1 MILYR
6 SLINV
11 YPYIPSLKNFKHYL
25 QDQCSSPETFK
36 KYELLVRFM
45 NRYTRL
51 TAGGI
56 LLPSLIE
63 FYQWIITD
71 LSHVITKKKASEMS
85 LHDAVDLATKK
96 YSEELEQHYTKLFE
110 NVTGIIILRQ
120 INNVTFIRKL

>member
-1 MILYR
+1 MYR

-11 YPYIPSLKNFKHYL
+11 YPYIPSLKDFKHYL
-25 QDQCSSPETFK
+25 QDQCSSQKTYA
-36 KYELLVRFM
+36 KYEVLVHFM
-45 NRYTRL
+45 NRYARL

-71 LSHVITKKKASEMS
+71 LSHVITKKQASEMS
-85 LHDAVDLATKK
+85 LHDAVDLATEK

-110 NVTGIIILRQ
+110 SVTGIYIILRQ
-120 INNVTFIRKL
+120 IN